1 MASKVNTAE
10 ILREVYEVQVRVAP
24 LDGTSVC
31 LPVL

>member
-1 MASKVNTAE
+1 VITAQN
-10 ILREVYEVQVRVAP
+10 LRQVYGVEVRVAP